1 LWIDSLF
8 VKGEVLSTKKQSKDK
23 LTKKRRLSNLNS
35 TSLGLKM
42 ERSQSEQVLSNA
54 MNNFWKPEPPMEISE
69 ATALPLSG
77 VVSDAVKRWFDDTYR
92 YSLSSNEPIP
102 CF

>member
-1 LWIDSLF
+1 MNCWF
-8 VKGEVLSTKKQSKDK
+8 VVKGEALSTKKQSKDK

-35 TSLGLKM
+35 ANLSLKM
-42 ERSQSEQVLSNA
+42 ERSSQSEQVLSNA

-92 YSLSSNEPIP
+92 YSCFSN
-102 CF
+102 